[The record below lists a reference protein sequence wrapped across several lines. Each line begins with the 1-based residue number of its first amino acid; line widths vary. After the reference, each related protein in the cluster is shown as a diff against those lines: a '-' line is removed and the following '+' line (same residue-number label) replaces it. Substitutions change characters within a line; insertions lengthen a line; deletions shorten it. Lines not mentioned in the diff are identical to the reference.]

1 VGSHPGGPGAVPA
14 LTAADA
20 IAAVAGGAAL
30 VDVRERS
37 EWAAGHAPQALLLP
51 LSELGQRVAELPR
64 TGRVVV
70 VCRSGRRSAGLVTQL
85 VAVGVDAVNLDGGM
99 QAWRDA
105 GGDLVSDAG
114 TPAII

>member
-1 VGSHPGGPGAVPA
+1 MAAAPIPSVTATEAMAEIAAGAV
-14 LTAADA
+14 
-20 IAAVAGGAAL
+20 L
-30 VDVRERS
+30 VDVRERN
-37 EWAAGHAPQALLLP
+37 EWSAGHAPQAQLLP
-51 LSELGQRVAELPR
+51 LTELAQRAAELPR

-70 VCRSGRRSAGLVTQL
+70 VCRSGRRSAGLVGQL
-85 VAVGVDAVNLDGGM
+85 VQLGVDAANLDGGM

>member
-1 VGSHPGGPGAVPA
+1 M
-14 LTAADA
+14 AASTPLPSVSATEA
-20 IAAVAGGAAL
+20 IAEIAAGAAL
-30 VDVRERS
+30 VDVRERT
-37 EWAAGHAPQALLLP
+37 EWDAGHAPQALALP
-51 LSELGQRVAELPR
+51 LTELGHRAAELPR

-70 VCRSGRRSAGLVTQL
+70 VCRSGRRSAGLVAQL
-85 VAVGVDAVNLDGGM
+85 VELGVDAVNLDGGM

>member
-1 VGSHPGGPGAVPA
+1 MIPSVTAPEAMAEIAAGAV
-14 LTAADA
+14 
-20 IAAVAGGAAL
+20 L
-30 VDVRERS
+30 VDVRERT
-37 EWAAGHAPQALLLP
+37 EWDAGHAPQAQLLP
-51 LSELGQRVAELPR
+51 LTELAQLSAELPR

-70 VCRSGRRSAGLVTQL
+70 VCRSGRRSAGLVAQL
-85 VAVGVDAVNLDGGM
+85 VQLGVDAVNLDGGM

>member
-1 VGSHPGGPGAVPA
+1 MAATPVPA
-14 LTAADA
+14 ISALEAMAE
-20 IAAVAGGAAL
+20 ILGGASL
-30 VDVRERS
+30 VDVRERN
-37 EWAAGHAPQALLLP
+37 EWDAGHAPQALPLP
-51 LSELGQRVAELPR
+51 LTELAQRSAELPR

-70 VCRSGRRSAGLVTQL
+70 VCRSGRRSAGLVAQL
-85 VAVGVDAVNLDGGM
+85 VELGVDAVNLDGGM

>member
-1 VGSHPGGPGAVPA
+1 MAGAPIPA
-14 LTAADA
+14 ISATEAITEVAA
-20 IAAVAGGAAL
+20 GAAL
-30 VDVRERS
+30 VDVRERT
-37 EWAAGHAPQALLLP
+37 EWHAGHAPQAMLLP
-51 LSELGQRVAELPR
+51 LTELAQRAAELPR

-70 VCRSGRRSAGLVTQL
+70 VCRSGRRSAGLVAQL
-85 VAVGVDAVNLDGGM
+85 VQLGVDAVNLDGGM

>member
-1 VGSHPGGPGAVPA
+1 MASQLGNPAAVPA
-14 LTAADA
+14 ISAAEA
-20 IAAVAGGAAL
+20 MTEVLAGAAL
-30 VDVRERS
+30 VDVRERT
-37 EWAAGHAPQALLLP
+37 EWAAGRAPQALLLP
-51 LSELGQRVAELPR
+51 LTELGRRAAELPR

-70 VCRSGRRSAGLVTQL
+70 VCRSGRRSAGLVAQL
-85 VAVGVDAVNLDGGM
+85 VAIGVDAVNLDGGM

>member
-1 VGSHPGGPGAVPA
+1 MTPGASVPSVSA
-14 LTAADA
+14 TEAMTE
-20 IAAVAGGAAL
+20 IAAGAAL
-30 VDVRERS
+30 VDVRERT
-37 EWAAGHAPQALLLP
+37 EWSAGHAPQAQLLP
-51 LSELGQRVAELPR
+51 LTELAQRAGELPR

-70 VCRSGRRSAGLVTQL
+70 VCRSGRRSAGLVMQL
-85 VAVGVDAVNLDGGM
+85 VQLGVDAVNLDGGM